1 MALSPRRFGQS
12 HEELLRILLPALPDH
27 PSSKTGKMVSML
39 LLKRTSAAVDVP
51 VIQVKNGAYTLLK
64 C

>member
-12 HEELLRILLPALPDH
+12 HGKLLRLLPALPDH
-27 PSSKTGKMVSML
+27 SSSKTGKMVSML